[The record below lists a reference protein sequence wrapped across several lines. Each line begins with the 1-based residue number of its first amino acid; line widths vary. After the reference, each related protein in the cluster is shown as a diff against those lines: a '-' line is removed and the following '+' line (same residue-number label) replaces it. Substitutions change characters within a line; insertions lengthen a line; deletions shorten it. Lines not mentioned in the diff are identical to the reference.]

1 MEVPMPNSISYWITY
16 FEDDGK
22 QLCSVPV
29 IGWAQPQGIQIDAS
43 MTHKFFID
51 CVQKY
56 AGKRFTIEPAA
67 VEVPLTETP
76 QAVILPTSTIDVK
89 A

>member
-1 MEVPMPNSISYWITY
+1 MKASLSYWITY
-16 FEDDGK
+16 YEDDGK

-29 IGWAQPQGIQIDAS
+29 VGWAQPQGIQIDAS
-43 MTHKFFID
+43 MTNKFFID

-56 AGKRFTIEPAA
+56 NGKKYTIEPAA

-76 QAVILPTSTIDVK
+76 QTVILPTGSLLDIKV
-89 A
+89 